1 MAQPTSNILSD
12 GDQGFIGLNSRDN
25 PQMLQKGQLSKS
37 TNMRLNRGVATVRKG
52 LKRLT
57 PGGLAGVTLRHVTT
71 FRNTSGQD
79 LVILIASNAIYTYNT
94 VTAAVVGPI
103 FFEGAGVG
111 TIDATD
117 EVDALQAGGNLFILR
132 GLNKHPLKWV
142 AGAASVLLAP
152 PTSGVDVF
160 PHSSHGIYSNNRIIL
175 KSSPDEISV
184 SHYLDFTHFN
194 LLDVFKINDGSND
207 EIVGIAPWVLN
218 EFVVFMR
225 SRMYYA
231 SVGAGAYNAG
241 DAPLANDSYV
251 KVLATD
257 IGCIARNTISQ
268 AAGGMIFLS
277 DFGVYMMQPQQATTP
292 EGMRAGVMGEPISAP
307 IDDVI
312 LRINQDAVKDA
323 CAIYFD
329 NRYYLAVPLD
339 TSTRNNAVL
348 VYNFINKAWESVDTF
363 QAGMD
368 VSFMVTGLYN
378 GRKRLF
384 YVDKEYGIFL
394 SEENE
399 YGDEFDDGTTNN
411 VLPFPL
417 PFTLASDI
425 SFTRYK
431 VNGELITRSYN
442 MQQSEDKRYS
452 SVEIDL
458 NTTGG
463 AIIKSYAITEN
474 PDVTHLLEVY
484 GSPENE
490 DGTRDLPIRKVAASC
505 FIKLTSENGRPTIRS
520 INVIAQ
526 NIGVNTRSTK

>member
-1 MAQPTSNILSD
+1 MPPVAPNPLID

-25 PQMLQKGQLSKS
+25 PQILQKGQVTKS
-37 TNMRLNRGVATVRKG
+37 VNMRLNRGVATVRKG

-57 PGGLAGVTLRHVTT
+57 PGGLSGVTLRHVTT
-71 FRNTSGQD
+71 FRNSVGQD

-103 FFEGAGVG
+103 LFEGVGVG
-111 TIDATD
+111 TIDETD
-117 EVDALQAGGNLFILR
+117 EVDAFQAGGNLFILR
-132 GLNKHPLKWV
+132 GFNKHPLKWIQ
-142 AGAASVLLAP
+142 GAASVLLAP
-152 PTSGVDVF
+152 PTSGGNIF
-160 PHSSHGIYSNNRIIL
+160 PNSPHGIYSNNRIIL

-184 SHYLDFTHFN
+184 SHYLEYTRFN

-207 EIVGIAPWVLN
+207 EIVAIAPWVLN

-225 SRMYYA
+225 NRMYYA
-231 SVGAGAYNAG
+231 SVGAGAYNQG
-241 DAPLANDSYV
+241 DAPISDDSYV

-257 IGCIARNTISQ
+257 IGCIARKTIAQ
-268 AAGGMIFLS
+268 AAGGMMFLS
-277 DFGVYMMQPQQATTP
+277 DFGVYMMQPQNATTP

-312 LRINQDAVKDA
+312 LRINQNAVKDA

-339 TSTRNNAVL
+339 GSTRNNAVL

-363 QAGMD
+363 QSGMD
-368 VSFMVTGLYN
+368 VSFMITGLYN
-378 GRKRLF
+378 NRKRLF
-384 YVDKEYGIFL
+384 YVDKDYGIFL

-417 PFTLASDI
+417 PFTLANSI

-442 MQQSEDKRYS
+442 MGQSEDKRYS

-463 AIIKSYAITEN
+463 AIISSYAITEN
-474 PDVTHLLEVY
+474 PDITHLLEVF

-505 FIKLTSENGRPTIRS
+505 FIRLTSENGRPTIRS
-520 INVIAQ
+520 ITVNA
-526 NIGVNTRSTK
+526 NSIGSNTRSTK